1 MRIKGVEN
9 KSIVHMDLDAF
20 FVSVE
25 CLRTPKLK
33 GLPLLIGGS
42 SNRGVVAAC
51 SYEARRFG
59 IHSAM
64 PMRTAKKLCPH
75 ATIIGGDTEQ
85 YSKYSKM
92 VTEIIA
98 EQVPL
103 YEKASIDEFYIDLSG
118 MERFFNAY
126 LLAQKIR
133 DDIKKETGLAISFGQ
148 SINKTVSKVA
158 TNESKPDNYR
168 KIDQGDEKQFLSPLT
183 VNKIPQVGDR
193 TYHTLRS
200 MGVIWVKTL
209 QQMPVELME
218 NVLGKNGRSLWFK
231 AQGIDHSPVV
241 PYSEQKSMSSERTF
255 NKDTADLNEL
265 KNRIVSMTE
274 RLAFKLRKQQKLT
287 ACITVKIR
295 YSDFDT
301 QSMQCRMPYT
311 SCDHTLIQ
319 KAKELFERL
328 YQRRLLIRLI
338 GVRFSHLVGGGYQ
351 INLFE
356 DTEEQ
361 ISLYQA
367 MDRLRM
373 RFGEDKVQR
382 AVGMQF
388 SHAKMNPFN
397 GVSN

>member
-1 MRIKGVEN
+1 MNSIEG

-25 CLRTPKLK
+25 CLRIPKLK

-51 SYEARRFG
+51 SYEARKFG

-75 ATIIGGDTEQ
+75 ATVIGGDTEQ

-98 EQVPL
+98 EQVPV

-126 LLAQKIR
+126 LLARKIR
-133 DDIKKETGLAISFGQ
+133 DDIRRETGLAISFGQ

-168 KIDQGDEKQFLSPLT
+168 KVDYGEEKRFLSPLT

-200 MGVIWVKTL
+200 MGVVWISTL

-218 NVLGKNGRSLWFK
+218 NVLGKNGRSLWLK
-231 AQGIDHSPVV
+231 AQGIDHAPVV

-255 NKDTADLNEL
+255 NKDTADMNAL
-265 KNRIVSMTE
+265 KSRLVSMTE

-301 QSMQCRMPYT
+301 QSMQCKMAYT
-311 SCDHTLIQ
+311 SCDHTLID
-319 KAKELFERL
+319 KAKELFVRL

-388 SHAKMNPFN
+388 RQNKMNPFN
-397 GVSN
+397 GQSS

>member
-1 MRIKGVEN
+1 MKGAEA

-51 SYEARRFG
+51 SYEARKFG

-75 ATIIGGDTEQ
+75 ATVIGGDAEQ
-85 YSKYSKM
+85 YSKYSNI

-126 LLAQKIR
+126 LLARKIR
-133 DDIKKETGLAISFGQ
+133 DDIKRETGLAISFGQ

-168 KIDQGDEKQFLSPLT
+168 KIEQGEEKRFLSPLT

-200 MGVIWVKTL
+200 MGVVWISTL

-218 NVLGKNGRSLWFK
+218 NAFGKNGRSLWFK
-231 AQGIDHSPVV
+231 AQGIDHAPVV

-255 NKDTADLNEL
+255 NKDTADMNAL
-265 KNRIVSMTE
+265 KSRLISMTE

-301 QSMQCRMPYT
+301 QSMQCKMAYT
-311 SCDHTLIQ
+311 SCDHTLID

-367 MDRLRM
+367 MDRLRI

-382 AVGMQF
+382 AVGMKFRQ
-388 SHAKMNPFN
+388 HKMNPFN
-397 GVSN
+397 GQST